1 MHVYVCALA
10 RYALSCCFCCRYHLV
25 GDANDKATKA
35 PVKINTDA
43 NIFVTELSK
52 NSSVKLPVRAGRQAY
67 CLVLEGQALVSEPP
81 TPPQQQKTDQP
92 DLPPAAGVA
101 ATDDSPAAK
110 VESTCAAPS
119 FAVEQHD
126 AAEIVGPATLTLSS
140 KGGAHILVVEM
151 NWDRRAD
158 GRRDM

>member
-1 MHVYVCALA
+1 MAPP
-10 RYALSCCFCCRYHLV
+10 V

-43 NIFVTELSK
+43 NIFVTELGK

-81 TPPQQQKTDQP
+81 QQQKTDAP
-92 DLPPAAGVA
+92 DLTLASGVVG
-101 ATDDSPAAK
+101 TGNGSTAK

-119 FAVEQHD
+119 FAVGQHD
-126 AAEIVGPATLTLSS
+126 AAEIVGPTTLTVSS
-140 KGGAHILVVEM
+140 KGSAHILVVEM
-151 NWDRRAD
+151 NWDKRAD